1 MRTKKLISF
10 ISVILCV
17 CIIFGTGVSA
27 RAETKV
33 DNSDFTAYT
42 ESKKDFTVLGTMMY
56 AIESAVGFVGSLFSS
71 NQSDLNTSS
80 RKSTIKTPFIITFLR
95 PAPKFF
101 SGVEAVLFIGTTVEI
116 TEIGSLFCKV
126 EYGEKEGYVFNW
138 WLSGG
143 KGSNLSVNVEF
154 DHVYV
159 GKTNSNR
166 IKAVYDGNGTVT
178 WSTDNP
184 KILKVNSSTGLVTG
198 VSPGQA
204 NVIATVGNK
213 SASVPVYCVYKWEK
227 AWTGSANATTTIKC
241 LPSSNS
247 EDRYDLP
254 KGTKFVVGGDDGF
267 SGGWAYGNIQGTN
280 NYGFVRIEKI
290 STKGTVSQYNNLQ
303 WSWPVKTPEGKNKAN
318 YISSPYGERITT
330 PTKHKGID
338 ITTGTKGEI
347 SGYPIV
353 SAFSGTVDYVCEK
366 TSLDWGYCASIISDD
381 EILDFVSGKQY
392 VAIYMHMLKK
402 PKVSRGQEVSQ
413 GKEIGYV
420 GSTGQSNGY
429 HLHFEVNNQ
438 TASIY
443 ESNGK
448 EASQAGRSSYNDLIN
463 PIFFYMDDNLRYKED
478 SEAEVYYYG
487 TYWYGS
493 E

>member
-1 MRTKKLISF
+1 
-10 ISVILCV
+10 
-17 CIIFGTGVSA
+17 
-27 RAETKV
+27 
-33 DNSDFTAYT
+33 
-42 ESKKDFTVLGTMMY
+42 MMY
-56 AIESAVGFVGSLFSS
+56 AIESAVGFVGSLFSY
-71 NQSDLNTSS
+71 NQSDLNASS

-227 AWTGSANATTTIKC
+227 AWTGSANASTTIKC

-247 EDRYDLP
+247 KDRYDLP

-280 NYGFVRIEKI
+280 QYGFVKIEKI
-290 STKGTVSQYNNLQ
+290 STKNTVSYYNSLNWSYPLLNSNYNYLYSPYAPRESLGDKHRGFDISTKAGQASIEGQTLVAPFDGTVVQVGADLNKIDGCGYYICIVSDDVD
-303 WSWPVKTPEGKNKAN
+303 PVTGKN
-318 YISSPYGERITT
+318 I
-330 PTKHKGID
+330 
-338 ITTGTKGEI
+338 
-347 SGYPIV
+347 
-353 SAFSGTVDYVCEK
+353 
-366 TSLDWGYCASIISDD
+366 
-381 EILDFVSGKQY
+381 
-392 VAIYMHMLKK
+392 VAIYQHMITNSPLSLLK
-402 PKVSRGQEVSQ
+402 EVKKGETIV
-413 GKEIGYV
+413 GKI
-420 GSTGQSNGY
+420 GSTGASTGP
-429 HLHFEVNNQ
+429 HMHFEVNNMNAIIGDEERRGFDY
-438 TASIY
+438 T
-443 ESNGK
+443 
-448 EASQAGRSSYNDLIN
+448 IN
-463 PIFFYMDDNLRYKED
+463 PIYFFMDKTFSFNTGCSA
-478 SEAEVYYYG
+478 SEEGYG
-487 TYWYGS
+487 FYWYNYNK
-493 E
+493 